1 MSEPVAVYVH
11 VPFCVSKCGYCDFN
25 SYAMS
30 GPIVERTVRATV
42 RQLAESPWRGRP
54 AATVFFGGG
63 TPSLLDS
70 PSLERLLL
78 AVLEAHPPV
87 DGVEITAEANPESA
101 TLEKLR
107 AMRRMGFSR
116 LSVGV
121 QSFDP
126 VDLRRLGRAHSPEDA
141 ESAARHARTAGF
153 DRLNLDLMFGLEG
166 QTLEA
171 WEFNLGRA
179 LGLEPDHLSLYNL
192 TIEQGTRFERL
203 HREGR
208 LDLPD
213 EEVQTAM
220 YLRCAELLEPAGFRQ
235 YEISNYA
242 KPGHECQHNVWVWRG
257 GEYVAYGPGGVGCVC
272 EDGRWVRRTNLKK
285 PLAFCLAV
293 ERGESPW
300 QETERI
306 DPATRE
312 FERILLGLRLS
323 EGLPLGGLPEAP
335 VREGVRR
342 GWFEVAD
349 GRLRLTREGR
359 LFANDATA
367 LFL

>member
-1 MSEPVAVYVH
+1 MSDPVAVYVH
-11 VPFCVSKCGYCDFN
+11 VPFCVVKCGYCDFN
-25 SYAMS
+25 SYAVS
-30 GPIVERTVRATV
+30 GPIVERTVAATV
-42 RQLAESPWRGRP
+42 RQIAESPWRGRQ

-63 TPSLLDS
+63 TPSLLDA
-70 PSLERLLL
+70 PQLERLLR
-78 AVLEAHPPV
+78 AVLDAHPPV

-101 TLEKLR
+101 TLGKLR
-107 AMRRMGFSR
+107 AMRQMGFNR

-126 VDLRRLGRAHSPEDA
+126 EDLRRLDRAHNPEDA
-141 ESAARHARTAGF
+141 EKAARHAREAGF

-166 QTLEA
+166 QTLRA
-171 WEFNLGRA
+171 WERNLDRA
-179 LGLEPDHLSLYNL
+179 PSLEPDHLSLYNL

-203 HREGR
+203 QREGR
-208 LDLPD
+208 LRLPD

-220 YLRCAELLEPAGFRQ
+220 YLRCAEMLEPAGFRQ

-242 KPGHECQHNVWVWRG
+242 RPGQECRHNVWVWRG
-257 GEYVAYGPGGVGCVC
+257 GEYVAYGPGGVGCVR
-272 EDGRWVRRTNLKK
+272 ELDGWVRRTNLKK

-293 ERGESPW
+293 ERGETVW

-312 FERILLGLRLS
+312 FERILLGLRLN
-323 EGLPLGGLPEAP
+323 EGLPLEGLPEEP
-335 VREGVRR
+335 IREGVRR
-342 GWFEVAD
+342 GWLEAAD